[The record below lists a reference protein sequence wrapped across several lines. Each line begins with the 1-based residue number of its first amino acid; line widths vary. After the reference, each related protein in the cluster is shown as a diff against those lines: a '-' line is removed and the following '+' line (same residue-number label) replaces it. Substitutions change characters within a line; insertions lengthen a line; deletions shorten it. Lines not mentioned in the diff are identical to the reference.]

1 MMGGGETQGRFQ
13 PTEAAALF
21 DGAAYAEMT
30 ALLERAQQTIRLTFY
45 LFGGPDAGRMAAILA
60 AKQAHG
66 VAVRVLLDRSLAL
79 GPTLPEVLWECR
91 RTYSLLRR
99 LGIDVR
105 RSDSRPLPESP
116 GKAPLSHHKYIVA
129 DDTDAL
135 VGGMNV
141 GTLFRRYH
149 DLMLRLHGS
158 IAAALSRQF
167 DADWDSAGGRPLP
180 LPQSGF
186 ADLAPFDGKYLI
198 AAGPSQ
204 ARIVG
209 TRIGERTTE
218 AALGQNLRRA
228 KTSVCVAL
236 CEIGRTALLNE
247 LIACHRRGVDVR
259 VLLDPQMTAPIG
271 PSGVLNAG
279 AVEALLR
286 AGIAVHLYKL
296 GPDFLR
302 LHLKMAVF
310 DGLSAVAGSTNWTR
324 GGFEWVGETD
334 VELHGGSVIAELAAQ
349 FEQDWQRSV
358 PAALPTPTAH
368 FLHDLY
374 EKWAQ

>member
-1 MMGGGETQGRFQ
+1 M
-13 PTEAAALF
+13 AALM
-21 DGAAYAEMT
+21 AE
-30 ALLERAQQTIRLTFY
+30 
-45 LFGGPDAGRMAAILA
+45 
-60 AKQAHG
+60 KQASG
-66 VAVRVLLDRSLAL
+66 VQVRVLLDHALAL

-91 RTYSLLRR
+91 RTYRLLQK

-105 RSDSRPLPESP
+105 RSDPRPLPESP

-129 DDTDAL
+129 DDAEAL

-149 DLMLRLHGS
+149 DLMLHLRGP
-158 IAAALSRQF
+158 IAAELSRRF
-167 DADWDSAGGRPLP
+167 DAEWDSAGGAPLP
-180 LPQSGF
+180 APQTKLG
-186 ADLAPFDGKYLI
+186 DIAPFFGTSLI
-198 AAGPSQ
+198 SEGPAQ

-209 TRIGERTTE
+209 TRIGERTTQ
-218 AALGQNLRRA
+218 AVLVQNLRRA
-228 KTSVCVAL
+228 ETSVCVAL
-236 CEIGRTALLNE
+236 CEMGRTALLGE
-247 LIACHRRGVDVR
+247 LIACHKRGVHVR
-259 VLLDPQMTAPIG
+259 VLLDPQITAPVG

-279 AVEALLR
+279 AVETLLR

-310 DGLSAVAGSTNWTR
+310 DSLSAVAGSTNWTR

-334 VELHGGSVIAELAAQ
+334 AELHGGSVIAQLAAQ
-349 FEQDWQRSV
+349 FERDWQRSY
-358 PAALPTPTAH
+358 PASFPTSTVH
-368 FLHDLY
+368 LLHGLY

>member
-1 MMGGGETQGRFQ
+1 MGGAETRRDFQ
-13 PTEAAALF
+13 QTDAAALF
-21 DGAAYAEMT
+21 DGAAYAEMEK
-30 ALLERAQQTIRLTFY
+30 LLERAQQTICLTFY
-45 LFGGPDAGRMAAILA
+45 LFGGPDADRIAALLA

-66 VAVRVLLDRSLAL
+66 VRVRVLLDRALAL

-91 RTYSLLRR
+91 RTYRLLQK

-105 RSDSRPLPESP
+105 RSDPRPLPESP
-116 GKAPLSHHKYIVA
+116 GKTPLSHHKYIVA
-129 DDTDAL
+129 DDAEAL

-149 DLMLRLHGS
+149 DLMLHLRGPL
-158 IAAALSRQF
+158 AAALSRQF
-167 DADWDSAGGRPLP
+167 DAEWDSAGGAPLP
-180 LPQSGF
+180 APLPGF
-186 ADLAPFDGKYLI
+186 TDLAPFT
-198 AAGPSQ
+198 AATLSAEGPAL

-209 TRIGERTTE
+209 TRTGERTTQ
-218 AALGQNLRRA
+218 AALLQNLRRA

-236 CEIGRTALLNE
+236 CEMGRTPLLDE
-247 LIACHRRGVDVR
+247 LIACRRRGVAVR
-259 VLLDPQMTAPIG
+259 VLLDPQITALIG
-271 PSGVLNAG
+271 PSGLLNAG
-279 AVEALLR
+279 ATEILLR

-310 DGLSAVAGSTNWTR
+310 DGVSAVAGSTNWTR

-334 VELHGGSVIAELAAQ
+334 IELHGGSVVAELTAQ
-349 FEQDWQRSV
+349 FERDWQRSV
-358 PAALPTPTAH
+358 PAALPTPTAR

>member
-1 MMGGGETQGRFQ
+1 MNMPAHFQ
-13 PTEAAALF
+13 ATEASALF
-21 DGAAYAEMT
+21 DGAAYAQMEK
-30 ALLERAQQTIRLTFY
+30 LLERAQQTICLTFY
-45 LFGGPDAGRMAAILA
+45 LFGGPDADKMAAILA

-66 VAVRVLLDRSLAL
+66 VRVRVLLDRSLAF

-91 RTYSLLRR
+91 RTYRLLQK

-105 RSDSRPLPESP
+105 RSDPRPLPESP
-116 GKAPLSHHKYIVA
+116 GKTPLSHHKYIVA
-129 DDTDAL
+129 DDTEAL

-149 DLMLRLHGS
+149 DLMLHLRGPL
-158 IAAALSRQF
+158 AAALSRQF
-167 DADWDSAGGRPLP
+167 DAEWDSAGGAPLP
-180 LPQSGF
+180 APLPGF
-186 ADLAPFDGKYLI
+186 ADLAPFTVANLT
-198 AAGPSQ
+198 AEGPSQ

-209 TRIGERTTE
+209 TRTGERTTQT
-218 AALGQNLRRA
+218 ALVQNLRRA
-228 KTSVCVAL
+228 KSSVCVAL
-236 CEIGRTALLNE
+236 CEMGRTSLLDE
-247 LIACHRRGVDVR
+247 LIACRRRGVTVR
-259 VLLDPQMTAPIG
+259 VLLDPQVTAPIG
-271 PSGVLNAG
+271 PSGLLNAG
-279 AVEALLR
+279 ATEILLR
-286 AGIAVHLYKL
+286 AGVAVHLYRL

-334 VELHGGSVIAELAAQ
+334 VELHGGSVIAELTAQ
-349 FEQDWQRSV
+349 FESDWQRSY
-358 PAALPTPTAH
+358 PAALPTSTAR